1 MVFFRGVN
9 AGIWETTT
17 FYSWRQ
23 NTGRTGY
30 DTVKFVTAYTKFDE
44 FAVKKQDGGQEQ
56 STTEVKLGMAFFNR
70 FLKTKQ
76 DLSDEKSQNKAAVP
90 FATLPDTPGQRCK
103 STTDEQNVI
112 VSDQNMERFL
122 IIIF

>member
-1 MVFFRGVN
+1 M
-9 AGIWETTT
+9 
-17 FYSWRQ
+17 
-23 NTGRTGY
+23 
-30 DTVKFVTAYTKFDE
+30 
-44 FAVKKQDGGQEQ
+44 
-56 STTEVKLGMAFFNR
+56 KLGMAFFNR

-90 FATLPDTPGQRCK
+90 FATLPGTLGQRCK

-112 VSDQNMERFL
+112 VGDQNMERFL